1 MQVPGD
7 HVRGLGRLMRG
18 GEEEGVKLVDQSRKE
33 GNQS

>member
-7 HVRGLGRLMRG
+7 HARGLGTLMG
-18 GEEEGVKLVDQSRKE
+18 EGEEEGVKLVDLSRKE